1 MKLVSSQIDA
11 TQKQQKMDGCKYK
24 LMVFEWAN
32 GCVYVI

>member
-24 LMVFEWAN
+24 PMFESAN
-32 GCVYVI
+32 GYVYVI